1 MPTRPVRTI
10 PDRSLSVPLG
20 STVRSGYVDVFHV
33 RLACRERMA
42 IGDMDRAYQ
51 KRLQAGPEQPW
62 PCPHGHWDGD
72 TFVIVDGRHEWLAC
86 VALGYDTM
94 LVAWIDHTG

>member
-1 MPTRPVRTI
+1 MSGALTTVV
-10 PDRSLSVPLG
+10 DRSMAIAPGDRVC
-20 STVRSGYVDVFHV
+20 TGYVDVFRV

-42 IGDMDRAYQ
+42 VGDIDRAYQ
-51 KRLQAGPEQPW
+51 RRIQAAPDQPW

-86 VALGYDTM
+86 VAIGFAQL
-94 LVAWIDHTG
+94 LVAWVERAT